1 MLLKKPIASVI
12 LVLAV
17 LIFGSIALERLSI
30 ELMPDIARPTL
41 LVRTDYS
48 GAPASEVEFRITEQL
63 EGILS
68 GVRGVQEIES
78 LSRQAQ
84 SLIFLT
90 FEWGFDMDI
99 AFLNV
104 REKLDQA
111 RNFLPNQAGRPQLI
125 YSSASDEPIATIALQ
140 LSNVSN
146 QQFSNRLSLK
156 RWADQVFTRRLEQQ
170 KGIAQALLVGEVEP
184 EVQIRFNPR
193 LIDRYGLTLSQIQQ
207 KVSDANIF
215 SSPGELRDGWYR
227 YALKIESR
235 IESLDDLRK
244 TPIISLAS
252 GRVLLLEEIADV
264 QMGEADPTSFA
275 LLDSDEVL
283 NVLVKKEYGSNTVE
297 VFETLETVLA
307 EIRTQNPD
315 IQIEVIQEDATYIE
329 NSISNLLQTLLFG
342 GLLAFLVLFLFLDDA
357 RSPFTIGI
365 SIPVSI
371 FLTFVVMYLFNIQL
385 NIISLSGLTLGIGL
399 LLDNAIVV
407 LENISRYR
415 QKGLGRFEA
424 AREGTKEISLA
435 VTASTFT
442 TISVFLPLIFLGG
455 FEGAFFRDL
464 AATLSFSLIA
474 SLLVALFILPVFVV
488 QLTKKEA
495 GSKGIP
501 STISSVLDRII
512 DAYEKNLGRVIQK
525 PLPIIILAV
534 ILLVGAGFVFMTT
547 PKAILPPD
555 EPSSVEYL
563 VSMPGNTALRSAKA
577 AAVDIS
583 EILLQQTAQTNI
595 LSLGG
600 YTDNTNLASITNEG
614 LNKFSISIPVNGF
627 EEADRVER
635 VMTSVANTYQSWSFQ
650 KMDDQGFGAVGV
662 GQDAPVQFSMV
673 GTDRNFSARVATA
686 FEEFMD
692 QRYQNV
698 QFGLKYP
705 QRIQAYQ
712 VQFKSEELLAYE
724 LSEDELIRYLE
735 SLTRGLFITDW
746 NRQDEQIS
754 IRLIGKKKE
763 SLDPSDITLDLRDK
777 IIPLPDVSEIIRV
790 EEPEQIERVRQS
802 PILTYNTN
810 LTFMDW
816 WWDGDEIQELAG
828 EFMQQTGHEI
838 RIGGSALQV
847 INLLRELGFLLGI
860 SVLLIYLILAIQYE
874 NLKYPFIIILAIPFA
889 WIGSLFAMYIGGVS
903 LNALSFMGIL
913 ILTGIA
919 VNDSILKVDFMRR
932 YYDETGNLDEAIKQ
946 AGINRFRPVVMT
958 SMTTILALIPML
970 IPFGDGYAFRQSLA
984 IALMGGMVTSTFL
997 TLYLIPLVFK
1007 WTNRTSNKEHP
1018 TFNTEG

>member
-1 MLLKKPIASVI
+1 MI

-17 LIFGSIALERLSI
+17 LIFGGIALERLSI
-30 ELMPDIARPTL
+30 ELMPDIDRPTL

-63 EGILS
+63 EGMLS
-68 GVRGVQEIES
+68 GVRGVQQIES
-78 LSRQAQ
+78 LSRQGQ

-111 RNFLPNQAGRPQLI
+111 RYMLPNQAERPQLV

-140 LSNVSN
+140 LANVSN
-146 QQFSNRLSLK
+146 QEFSNRLSLK

-170 KGIAQALLVGEVEP
+170 EGIAQALLVGEVQP

-193 LIDRYGLTLSQIQQ
+193 FIDRYGLSLSQIQQ
-207 KVSDANIF
+207 AVSDANIF
-215 SSPGELRDGWYR
+215 SSTGELRDGWYR

-244 TPIISLAS
+244 TPIVSLAS
-252 GRVLLLEEIADV
+252 GRVLLLEELAEV
-264 QMGEADPTSFA
+264 RMAEADPTSFA
-275 LLDSDEVL
+275 LLDGEEVL

-297 VFETLETVLA
+297 VFETLEGVLT
-307 EIRTQNPD
+307 EIRDQNPD
-315 IQIEVIQEDATYIE
+315 ILIEVIQEDASYIQ
-329 NSISNLLQTLLFG
+329 NSISNLLQTLLIG
-342 GLLAFLVLFLFLDDA
+342 GVLAFLVLFLFLDDA

-371 FLTFVVMYLFNIQL
+371 FLTFVVMFLFDIQL

-407 LENISRYR
+407 LENINRYR
-415 QKGLGRFEA
+415 QKGLDRFEA

-474 SLLVALFILPVFVV
+474 SLLVALFILPVFVA
-488 QLTKKEA
+488 QISKDSA
-495 GSKGIP
+495 SKGLLSRV
-501 STISSVLDRII
+501 STGLDNVVM
-512 DAYEKNLGRVIQK
+512 AYEQNLGRVIQR
-525 PLPIIILAV
+525 PLPIILTALV
-534 ILLVGAGFVFMTT
+534 LLGGAGFAFMTI
-547 PKAILPPD
+547 PKAVLPAD
-555 EPSSVEYL
+555 EPAKVDYL
-563 VSMPGNTALRSAKA
+563 VSMPGNTALRSAKEA
-577 AAVDIS
+577 S
-583 EILLQQTAQTNI
+583 KEITNILQERTDRANI

-600 YTDNTNLASITNEG
+600 YTDNTNLTSITNEG
-614 LNKFSISIPVNGF
+614 LNKFTISIPVSGF
-627 EEADRVER
+627 EEAEEVDRLIRGVAETYANWTFRKVEEDA
-635 VMTSVANTYQSWSFQ
+635 T
-650 KMDDQGFGAVGV
+650 GAVGI
-662 GQDAPVQFSMV
+662 GSDAPVQFSVV
-673 GTDRNFSARVATA
+673 GTDRAFSVRVAEA
-686 FEEFMD
+686 FNEFMNRNYRPIELD
-692 QRYQNV
+692 
-698 QFGLKYP
+698 LKYP

-712 VQFKSEELLAYE
+712 LQFKTEQLLSYE
-724 LSEDELIRYLE
+724 LTEAEVIRYLE
-735 SLTRGLFITDW
+735 SLTRGSFITDW

-754 IRLIGKKKE
+754 IRLIGE
-763 SLDPSDITLDLRDK
+763 RNTNLDPREITLDVRDK
-777 IIPLPDVSEIIRV
+777 IIPLTSVATILRIDEA
-790 EEPEQIERVRQS
+790 EQIERIRQS
-802 PILTYNTN
+802 PILTYNSD

-816 WWDGDEIQELAG
+816 WWDGGEIQQLVNR
-828 EFMQQTGHEI
+828 FMQQSGHEI
-838 RIGGSALQV
+838 QVRGSALQV
-847 INLLRELGFLLGI
+847 ISLLKELGWLLFI

-874 NLKYPFIIILAIPFA
+874 NLKYPLIIILAIPFA
-889 WIGSLFAMYIGGVS
+889 WIGSFFAMYIGGVS

-932 YYDETGNLDEAIKQ
+932 YFDETGDLDEAIKQ

-970 IPFGDGYAFRQSLA
+970 VPFGDGYILRQSLA
-984 IALMGGMVTSTFL
+984 IALMGGMITSTFL

-1007 WTNRTSNKEHP
+1007 WTNKGNAK
-1018 TFNTEG
+1018 

>member
-1 MLLKKPIASVI
+1 MLLKKPIASII

-17 LIFGSIALERLSI
+17 LIFGGIALDRLSI

-48 GAPASEVEFRITEQL
+48 GAPASEVEFRVTEQL

-68 GVRGVQEIES
+68 GVRGVQSIES
-78 LSRQAQ
+78 LSRQSQ
-84 SLIFLT
+84 SLTFLT
-90 FEWGFDMDI
+90 FEWGFNMDI

-111 RNFLPNQAGRPQLI
+111 RYLLPTQAGRPQLI

-140 LSNVSN
+140 LANVSN

-170 KGIAQALLVGEVEP
+170 EGIAQALLVGDVEP

-193 LIDRYGLTLSQIQQ
+193 IIDRYGLTLSKIQQ

-252 GRVLLLEEIADV
+252 GRVLLLDEIADV
-264 QMGEADPTSFA
+264 EMAEADPTSFA
-275 LLDSDEVL
+275 LLNGEEVL

-297 VFETLETVLA
+297 VFKTLQKVLA
-307 EIRTQNPD
+307 EVREQNPD
-315 IQIEVIQEDATYIE
+315 IHIDIIKEDASYIE
-329 NSISNLLQTLLFG
+329 NSISNLLQTLLVG
-342 GLLAFLVLFLFLDDA
+342 GILAFMVLFLFLDDV
-357 RSPFTIGI
+357 RSPLAIGV

-371 FLTFVVMYLFNIQL
+371 FLTFVMMFLFDIQL
-385 NIISLSGLTLGIGL
+385 NIVSLSGLTLGIGML
-399 LLDNAIVV
+399 MDNAIVV
-407 LENISRYR
+407 LENINRYR
-415 QKGLGRFEA
+415 KKGLGRMEA
-424 AREGTKEISLA
+424 ARRGTKEINLA

-464 AATLSFSLIA
+464 AATLSFSLVA

-488 QLTKKEA
+488 QLTKKESH
-495 GSKGIP
+495 SKGMLHE
-501 STISSVLDRII
+501 ISLGLDAVIA
-512 DAYEKNLGRVIQK
+512 AYERNLTRVIRR
-525 PLPIIILAV
+525 PLPAVIIITIA
-534 ILLVGAGFVFMTT
+534 LVTAATLFMTI
-547 PKAILPPD
+547 PKETLPPD
-555 EPSSVEYL
+555 KPASVEYL
-563 VSMPGNTALRSAKA
+563 VSMPGNTALRSAKEA
-577 AAVDIS
+577 AMDIS
-583 EILLQQTAQTNI
+583 KLLADRTDQTNI
-595 LSLGG
+595 LMLGG

-614 LNKFSISIPVNGF
+614 LNKFQISVPVHGF
-627 EEADRVER
+627 KEAGQVDG
-635 VMTSVANTYQSWSFQ
+635 VMKNIAATYQSWSFQ
-650 KMDDQGFGAVGV
+650 KMDDQGFGGVGV

-673 GTDRNFSARVATA
+673 GTDRDFSARVAAA
-686 FEEFMD
+686 FEQYMSG
-692 QRYQNV
+692 Y
-698 QFGLKYP
+698 FGKIDFELKYP
-705 QRIQAYQ
+705 QRIEAYQ
-712 VQFKSEELLAYE
+712 IQFKPEELLAYGFHE
-724 LSEDELIRYLE
+724 EELIRYVE

-754 IRLIGKKKE
+754 IRLIGKKRK
-763 SLDPSDITLDLRDK
+763 SLNPEDITLDLKGK
-777 IIPLPDVSEIIRV
+777 IIPLTSVATIRRV
-790 EEPEQIERVRQS
+790 EEREQIERLHQS

-810 LTFMDW
+810 LSFMDW
-816 WWDGDEIQELAG
+816 WWNGKEIQQQTND
-828 EFMQQTGHEI
+828 FMQQTGYEI
-838 RIGGSALQV
+838 RIDGSALQV
-847 INLLRELGFLLGI
+847 ITLLKELAFLLGI

-874 NLKYPFIIILAIPFA
+874 NLKYPLIIILAIPFA
-889 WIGSLFAMYIGGVS
+889 WIGSILALGIAGVS

-919 VNDSILKVDFMRR
+919 VNDAILKVDFMRR
-932 YYDETGNLDEAIKQ
+932 YLDETGDLEEAIRQ

-958 SMTTILALIPML
+958 SLTTILALIPML

-984 IALMGGMVTSTFL
+984 IALMGGMITSTLL
-997 TLYLIPLVFK
+997 TLYLIPIVFK
-1007 WTNRTSNKEHP
+1007 WLESGKATKNIEP
-1018 TFNTEG
+1018 

>member
-17 LIFGSIALERLSI
+17 LIFGGIALERLSI
-30 ELMPDIARPTL
+30 ELMPDIDRPTL
-41 LVRTDYS
+41 LVRTNYS

-63 EGILS
+63 EGMLS

-78 LSRQAQ
+78 LSRQGQ

-111 RNFLPNQAGRPQLI
+111 RYLLPNQADRPQLV
-125 YSSASDEPIATIALQ
+125 YSSASDEPITTIALQ
-140 LSNVSN
+140 LANVSN
-146 QQFSNRLSLK
+146 QEFSNRLSLK

-170 KGIAQALLVGEVEP
+170 EGIAQALLVGEVQP

-193 LIDRYGLTLSQIQQ
+193 FIDRYGLSLSQIQQ
-207 KVSDANIF
+207 AVSDANIF
-215 SSPGELRDGWYR
+215 SSTGELRDGWYR

-252 GRVLLLEEIADV
+252 GRVLLLEELAEV
-264 QMGEADPTSFA
+264 QMAEADPTSFA
-275 LLDSDEVL
+275 LLDGEEVL

-297 VFETLETVLA
+297 VFETLQNVLT
-307 EIRTQNPD
+307 EIRDQNPD
-315 IQIEVIQEDATYIE
+315 ILIEVIQEDASYIE
-329 NSISNLLQTLLFG
+329 NSISNLLQTLLIG
-342 GLLAFLVLFLFLDDA
+342 GVLAFLVLFLFLDDA

-371 FLTFVVMYLFNIQL
+371 FLTFVVMFLFDIQL

-407 LENISRYR
+407 LENINRYR

-474 SLLVALFILPVFVV
+474 SLLVALFILPVFVA
-488 QLTKKEA
+488 QISKNSK
-495 GSKGIP
+495 SKGVL
-501 STISSVLDRII
+501 STVSEGLDKVVM
-512 DAYEKNLGRVIQK
+512 AYERNLGRVIQK
-525 PLPIIILAV
+525 PLPIIVFAL
-534 ILLVGAGFVFMTT
+534 ILLAGAGFAFMTT
-547 PKAILPPD
+547 EKAVLPPD
-555 EPSSVEYL
+555 EPAKVDYL
-563 VSMPGNTALRSAKA
+563 VSMPGNTALRSAKQA
-577 AAVDIS
+577 STDITK
-583 EILLQQTAQTNI
+583 ILRERTDQSNI

-600 YTDNTNLASITNEG
+600 YTDNTNLKSITNEG
-614 LNKFSISIPVNGF
+614 LNRFTISIPVSGF
-627 EEADRVER
+627 EEAEDVDRI
-635 VMTSVANTYQSWSFQ
+635 MNGIAQTYTNWTFQ
-650 KMDDQGFGAVGV
+650 KMEDDAVGAVGI
-662 GQDAPVQFSMV
+662 GRDAPVQFSVV
-673 GTDRNFSARVATA
+673 GTDREFSVRVAEA
-686 FEEFMD
+686 FNEFLNRNYRETQLD
-692 QRYQNV
+692 
-698 QFGLKYP
+698 LKYP

-712 VQFKSEELLAYE
+712 LQFKTQELLSYE
-724 LSEDELIRYLE
+724 LTEAEVIRYLE
-735 SLTRGLFITDW
+735 SLTRGSFVTDW

-754 IRLIGKKKE
+754 IRLIGE
-763 SLDPSDITLDLRDK
+763 RETNLDPREITLDVRDK
-777 IIPLPDVSEIIRV
+777 IIPLTAVAEIARID
-790 EEPEQIERVRQS
+790 EAEQIERIRQS
-802 PILTYNTN
+802 PILTYNSD

-816 WWDGDEIQELAG
+816 WWDGGELQELVNR
-828 EFMQQTGHEI
+828 FMQQSGHEI
-838 RIGGSALQV
+838 QIRGSALQV
-847 INLLRELGFLLGI
+847 INLLKELGWLLMI

-889 WIGSLFAMYIGGVS
+889 WIGSVFALYIGGIS

-932 YYDETGNLDEAIKQ
+932 YFDETGNLDEAIKQ

-970 IPFGDGYAFRQSLA
+970 VPFGDGYVLRQSLA
-984 IALMGGMVTSTFL
+984 VALMGGMVTSTFL

-1007 WTNRTSNKEHP
+1007 WTNGGDSK
-1018 TFNTEG
+1018 

>member
-17 LIFGSIALERLSI
+17 LIFGGIALERLSI
-30 ELMPDIARPTL
+30 ELMPDIDRPTL

-63 EGILS
+63 EGMLS
-68 GVRGVQEIES
+68 GVRGVQQIES
-78 LSRQAQ
+78 LSRQGQ

-111 RNFLPNQAGRPQLI
+111 RYMIPDQADRPQLV

-140 LSNVSN
+140 LANVSN
-146 QQFSNRLSLK
+146 QEFSNRLSLK

-170 KGIAQALLVGEVEP
+170 EGIAQALLVGEVQP

-193 LIDRYGLTLSQIQQ
+193 FIDRYGLSLSQIQQ
-207 KVSDANIF
+207 AVSDANIF
-215 SSPGELRDGWYR
+215 SSTGELRDGWYR

-252 GRVLLLEEIADV
+252 GRVLLLEELAEV
-264 QMGEADPTSFA
+264 QMAEADPTSFA
-275 LLDSDEVL
+275 LLDGEEVL

-297 VFETLETVLA
+297 VFETLENVLT
-307 EIRTQNPD
+307 EIRDQNPD
-315 IQIEVIQEDATYIE
+315 ILIEVIQEDASYIE
-329 NSISNLLQTLLFG
+329 NSISNLLQTLLIG
-342 GLLAFLVLFLFLDDA
+342 GVLAFLVLFLFLDDA

-371 FLTFVVMYLFNIQL
+371 FLTFVVMFLFDIQL

-407 LENISRYR
+407 LENINRYR

-474 SLLVALFILPVFVV
+474 SLLVALFILPVFVA
-488 QLTKKEA
+488 QISK
-495 GSKGIP
+495 GSKSKGVL
-501 STISSVLDRII
+501 STVSEGLDKVVM
-512 DAYEKNLGRVIQK
+512 AYERNLGRVIQK
-525 PLPIIILAV
+525 PLPIIVFAL
-534 ILLVGAGFVFMTT
+534 ILLAGAAFAFMTT
-547 PKAILPPD
+547 EKAVLPPD
-555 EPSSVEYL
+555 EPAKVDYL
-563 VSMPGNTALRSAKA
+563 ISMPGNTALRSAKQA
-577 AAVDIS
+577 SADITK
-583 EILLQQTAQTNI
+583 ILRERTDQSNI

-600 YTDNTNLASITNEG
+600 YTDNTNLKSITNEG
-614 LNKFSISIPVNGF
+614 LNRFTISIPVSGF
-627 EEADRVER
+627 EEAEDVDRI
-635 VMTSVANTYQSWSFQ
+635 MNGIAQTYSSWSFQ
-650 KMDDQGFGAVGV
+650 KMEEDAVGAVGI
-662 GQDAPVQFSMV
+662 GRDAPVQFSVV
-673 GTDRNFSARVATA
+673 GTDREFSVRVAEA
-686 FEEFMD
+686 FNEFLNRNYGETQLD
-692 QRYQNV
+692 
-698 QFGLKYP
+698 LKYP

-712 VQFKSEELLAYE
+712 LQFKTQELLSYE
-724 LSEDELIRYLE
+724 LTEAEVIRYLE
-735 SLTRGLFITDW
+735 SLTRGSFITDW

-754 IRLIGKKKE
+754 IRLIGE
-763 SLDPSDITLDLRDK
+763 RDTNLDPQEITLDMRDK
-777 IIPLPDVSEIIRV
+777 IIPLTAVAEIARID
-790 EEPEQIERVRQS
+790 EAEQIERIRQS
-802 PILTYNTN
+802 PILTYNSD

-816 WWDGDEIQELAG
+816 WWDGGELQQLVNR
-828 EFMQQTGHEI
+828 FMQQSGHEI
-838 RIGGSALQV
+838 QIRGSALQV
-847 INLLRELGFLLGI
+847 ISLLKELGWLLMI

-889 WIGSLFAMYIGGVS
+889 WIGSVFALYIGGIS

-932 YYDETGNLDEAIKQ
+932 YFDETGNLDEAIKQ

-970 IPFGDGYAFRQSLA
+970 VPFGDGYVLRQSLA
-984 IALMGGMVTSTFL
+984 VALMGGMVTSTFL

-1007 WTNRTSNKEHP
+1007 WTNGGNSK
-1018 TFNTEG
+1018 